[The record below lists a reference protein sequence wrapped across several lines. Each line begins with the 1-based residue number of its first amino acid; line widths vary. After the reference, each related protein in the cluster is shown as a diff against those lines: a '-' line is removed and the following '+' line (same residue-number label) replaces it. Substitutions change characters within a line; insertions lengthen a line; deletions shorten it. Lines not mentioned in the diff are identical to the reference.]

1 MKRAT
6 QGRGVGN
13 LLQGLSALLL
23 STAMVSPAGAIDN
36 ASSLGAK
43 NRVALVIGQS
53 DYSGA
58 PLKNINDADLISDSL
73 VGAGFS
79 VELGRDIEKQSI
91 LEKLSV
97 LAEKSQLLG
106 EDTTVLVYLSGRIA
120 QINGENVF
128 LPVGAKIDTASSASL
143 NGFGMNQLISMMKT
157 LPAKSRVIIIDGNA
171 PPQDLAKER
180 TYSPGLVKIDPP
192 EGFLIS
198 YNQRPGVSLLDS
210 AEPTSPY
217 VEGFLE
223 AMQTPTKNFSDVLQI
238 IKKRVFDKTQGTMQP
253 FAAENLTIKAF
264 SFYKPTDG
272 TISMD
277 QYYIGDE
284 DVTDIKSL
292 SRDEAYKKVISID
305 SIQSYQSF
313 ITAFPND
320 EAAEVVKYNLAARRE
335 AEIWSRA
342 LSQDTPEAYW
352 TYIKSYPN
360 GGNVSVA
367 RYRLERMG
375 EMDFNPPSSFQPLV
389 YRDIPPPLPEYELMG
404 SGGYMPMRA
413 PPMAP
418 SMNLSPVPIAI
429 AATVAAV
436 AAVAVTRG
444 MSGGG
449 SRPSLPAQNI
459 RPQWAATPVVN
470 TTVTGA
476 AIPPAVSNTVRP
488 ASAAAPSAT
497 MSTPMSSGPMS
508 APPVASPAMPP
519 ASPAPA
525 ARSLTAPVS
534 TAPTA
539 AALPSSAPASVT
551 PVVTSPA
558 PHSAAPASAS
568 PSVTPLSSAPAVRPL
583 GAPAGTAPAV
593 TSTAPASAGPAV
605 TPLSS
610 TPAVRPLGAP
620 AGTAPAVTSTA
631 PASAGPAVTPLSTAP
646 AVRPLGATAGTAP
659 AVIPLSPSSGAAPT
673 ANIQPIRPVMPNAP
687 AQAGSAPQQS
697 IAPKAT
703 PQMQSRTDAPVQQQF
718 QRQQPVQ
725 QQQMR
730 QAAPVQRQVQAA
742 PVKTA
747 PAKPTCTPQMRQA
760 KQC

>member
-1 MKRAT
+1 MSRSKPMRRA
-6 QGRGVGN
+6 GSAA
-13 LLQGLSALLL
+13 LLLSALLV
-23 STAMVSPAGAIDN
+23 STALVSPVQAADEAGAN
-36 ASSLGAK
+36 GTK

-58 PLKNINDADLISDSL
+58 PLKNINDADLISESL
-73 VGAGFS
+73 VGAGFA

-106 EDTTVLVYLSGRIA
+106 EDTTVLVYLSGRFA

-128 LPVGAKIDTASSASL
+128 LPIGSKIDTASSASL
-143 NGFGMNQLISMMKT
+143 NGFGMSQLISMMKT

-171 PPQDLAKER
+171 PPQELSKER

-198 YNQRPGVSLLDS
+198 YNQRPGVSLVDS

-223 AMQTPTKNFSDVLQI
+223 AMQTPTKNFSDVFQI
-238 IKKRVFDKTQGTMQP
+238 IKKRVFDKTQGTLQP
-253 FAAENLTIKAF
+253 FAVENLTVKAF

-272 TISMD
+272 TISME
-277 QYYIGDE
+277 QYYVGDE
-284 DVTDIKSL
+284 DVGDIKSL

-342 LSQDTPEAYW
+342 LALDTPEAYW
-352 TYIKSYPN
+352 TYIKSYPD
-360 GGNVSVA
+360 GGNVTVA

-375 EMDFNPPSSFQPLV
+375 EMDFNPPGNFQPV
-389 YRDIPPPLPEYELMG
+389 IYRDIPPPLPEYEVYG
-404 SGGYMPMRA
+404 ASGYMPMRA

-418 SMNLSPVPIAI
+418 SMHLSPVPVVV

-444 MSGGG
+444 MSGNA
-449 SRPSLPAQNI
+449 RPALPMQNI
-459 RPQWAATPVVN
+459 RPQWAATPAVN

-476 AIPPAVSNTVRP
+476 TIAPAVSNTIRP
-488 ASAAAPSAT
+488 ASAAPLAT
-497 MSTPMSSGPMS
+497 STM
-508 APPVASPAMPP
+508 P
-519 ASPAPA
+519 ASTAPA
-525 ARSLTAPVS
+525 ARTLSAPVTSAPVS
-534 TAPTA
+534 SAPVTSAAPLASAPSAVAPSTVAPAAAAPTVR
-539 AALPSSAPASVT
+539 ALGAPAGSASPVPAGSAPA
-551 PVVTSPA
+551 
-558 PHSAAPASAS
+558 
-568 PSVTPLSSAPAVRPL
+568 VTPLSSTPTVRPL
-583 GAPAGTAPAV
+583 GAPAGAPPAPV
-593 TSTAPASAGPAV
+593 STSSAPAV

-610 TPAVRPLGAP
+610 TPAVRPLGGPPTGGAP
-620 AGTAPAVTSTA
+620 AAAV
-631 PASAGPAVTPLSTAP
+631 
-646 AVRPLGATAGTAP
+646 
-659 AVIPLSPSSGAAPT
+659 
-673 ANIQPIRPVMPNAP
+673 QPIRPVMPNAP
-687 AQAGSAPQQS
+687 AQAA
-697 IAPKAT
+697 
-703 PQMQSRTDAPVQQQF
+703 APVQQRITPVGVPQAAP
-718 QRQQPVQ
+718 QAQSHAAAPVQQHVQ
-725 QQQMR
+725 QQQFR
-730 QAAPVQRQVQAA
+730 QAAPAQRQVQVPA
-742 PVKTA
+742 KSA
-747 PAKPTCTPQMRQA
+747 PAKPTCTPQMHKA

>member
-1 MKRAT
+1 MIRAT
-6 QGRGVGN
+6 QGREAGSLRQV
-13 LLQGLSALLL
+13 LTALLL
-23 STAMVSPAGAIDN
+23 SSAMVSPALAVEDAN
-36 ASSLGAK
+36 ATGAK

-73 VGAGFS
+73 AGAGFA

-106 EDTTVLVYLSGRIA
+106 EDTTVLVYLSGRFA

-143 NGFGMNQLISMMKT
+143 NGFGMNQLINMMKT

-171 PPQDLAKER
+171 PPEELSKER
-180 TYSPGLVKIDPP
+180 TYSPGLVKIEAP

-198 YNQRPGVSLLDS
+198 YNQRPGVPLVDS

-223 AMQTPTKNFSDVLQI
+223 AMQTPTKNFSDVFQI
-238 IKKRVFDKTQGTMQP
+238 IKRRVFDKTQGMMQP
-253 FAAENLTIKAF
+253 FAVENLTIKAF

-284 DVTDIKSL
+284 DVTDIKNL

-320 EAAEVVKYNLAARRE
+320 EAAEVVKYNLTARRE

-342 LSQDTPEAYW
+342 LAQDTPEAYW
-352 TYIKSYPN
+352 TYIKAYPN

-375 EMDFNPPSSFQPLV
+375 EMDYNPPSTFRPLV
-389 YRDIPPPLPEYELMG
+389 YRDLPPPLPEYELMG
-404 SGGYMPMRA
+404 PGGYMPMRA

-418 SMNLSPVPIAI
+418 SMHLSPVPIAV

-449 SRPSLPAQNI
+449 SRPPLPAQNI
-459 RPQWAATPVVN
+459 RPQWAATPAVN

-476 AIPPAVSNTVRP
+476 AIAPAVSNTIRP
-488 ASAAAPSAT
+488 ASAAPLATPSA
-497 MSTPMSSGPMS
+497 
-508 APPVASPAMPP
+508 
-519 ASPAPA
+519 
-525 ARSLTAPVS
+525 
-534 TAPTA
+534 
-539 AALPSSAPASVT
+539 
-551 PVVTSPA
+551 
-558 PHSAAPASAS
+558 
-568 PSVTPLSSAPAVRPL
+568 PLSSAPAATSAVPGAIAPSARPPSAPVPTAPTAVVSPSSAPAGVAPVVSSPAPSSAAPAVTPLSSVPAVRPL
-583 GAPAGTAPAV
+583 GTPAGAAPAV
-593 TSTAPASAGPAV
+593 TSTAPATSAPAV

-620 AGTAPAVTSTA
+620 AGTAPAVT
-631 PASAGPAVTPLSTAP
+631 
-646 AVRPLGATAGTAP
+646 
-659 AVIPLSPSSGAAPT
+659 PLSPTSGAAPSAT
-673 ANIQPIRPVMPNAP
+673 VQPIRPVMPNTP
-687 AQAGSAPQQS
+687 AQAGSAPQQR
-697 IAPKAT
+697 IAPVGAPQVT
-703 PQMQSRTDAPVQQQF
+703 PHMQSRSAAPVQQQV

-725 QQQMR
+725 QQQIR

-760 KQC
+760 RQC